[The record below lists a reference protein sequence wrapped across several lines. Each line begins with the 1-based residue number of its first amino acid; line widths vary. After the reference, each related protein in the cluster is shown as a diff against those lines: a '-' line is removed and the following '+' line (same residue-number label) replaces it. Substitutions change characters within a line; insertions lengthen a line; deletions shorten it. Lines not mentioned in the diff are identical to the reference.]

1 MNYENAVKKSVLTF
15 RVFEKAKITIN
26 TFIAKIIGRSLSE
39 TAL

>member
-15 RVFEKAKITIN
+15 RVFGKAKMNKN
-26 TFIAKIIGRSLSE
+26 TLIAKNIGRSLSE